1 MPDSRQTKPLGARAQ
16 IANAVERI
24 CLETPLPVDVHTHL
38 YSARFGELLLWGF
51 DELITY
57 HYLIAEVC
65 SANRALRPESFFAMS
80 KREQADH
87 VWRSLFIED
96 SPISEARRGVLTVL
110 QAYGLDVASRDPDEY
125 RRFFAETNVREHIDR
140 VFAAAKAEKVVMTND
155 PFDDAERAVWESQ
168 GPETDERFL
177 PALRID
183 PILVRWDH
191 ASERLRGWGY
201 DCYPDLGG
209 NSLAQARHFLDD
221 WCERMD
227 PCYLAV
233 SLEADFYY
241 PSEYPSTPLID
252 QVVVP
257 VCMDRGIPFAPMIGV
272 KRQVNP
278 ALRLAG
284 DGVGKCDVGSIERIC
299 ARHPECNFLVTLLS
313 RENQHELCV
322 AARKFPNLLPFGCW
336 WFLND
341 PSIIEEI
348 TRERVEL
355 LGLSFVAQ
363 HSDCRILDQLIY
375 KWEHSRRII
384 AKVLTD
390 KYTDL
395 WMTGWQL
402 TEEQI
407 ARDVHA
413 LLGGNF
419 LKLIGRE

>member
-1 MPDSRQTKPLGARAQ
+1 MPNSRKTTPLGARAQ

-24 CLETPLPVDVHTHL
+24 CLEMPLPVDVHTHL
-38 YSARFGELLLWGF
+38 YSARFGDLLLWGF

-65 SANRALRPESFFAMS
+65 SANRAIRPEQLFAMT

-87 VWRSLFIED
+87 IWRSLFIEQ

-110 QAYGLDVASRDPDEY
+110 QAYGLDVESRNLDEY
-125 RRFFAETNVREHIDR
+125 RRFFADTTVHEHIDR
-140 VFAAAKAEKVVMTND
+140 VFAAAKVEKAVMTND

-168 GPETDERFL
+168 GPETDGRFL

-191 ASERLRGWGY
+191 AAERLQGWGY
-201 DCYPDLGG
+201 DCWPDLGG
-209 NSLAQARHFLDD
+209 NSVAEARRFLDD
-221 WCERMD
+221 WCDRMA

-252 QVVVP
+252 QAVVP

-278 ALRLAG
+278 ALGLAG
-284 DGVGKCDVGSIERIC
+284 DGAGKCDVGSIERMC

-341 PSIIEEI
+341 PSIIEEM

-375 KWEHSRRII
+375 KWEHSRRTI

-390 KYTDL
+390 KYTDI
-395 WMTGWQL
+395 WMTGWRL

-407 ARDVHA
+407 AQDVRG

-419 LKLIGRE
+419 LRMIGR